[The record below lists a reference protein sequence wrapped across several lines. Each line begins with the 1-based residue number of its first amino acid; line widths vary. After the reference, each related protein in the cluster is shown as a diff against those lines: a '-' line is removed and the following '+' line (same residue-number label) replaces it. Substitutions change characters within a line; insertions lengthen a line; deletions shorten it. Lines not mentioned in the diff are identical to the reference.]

1 MDEERPYVLGTHD
14 EEVQRLGLQHRAW
27 RRQVL
32 EAWRRAGISE
42 GHTVLDVGCG
52 PGHATLDLAEIV
64 GPTGHVVALD
74 RSRRFLDVL
83 QGSARARGLGNVA
96 IHPVDF
102 DLGDLPD
109 VRAGA
114 AWCRW
119 ILAFVARPRELLERV
134 CAALEPGGAI
144 VIHEYFDYGTWRIG
158 PQCPELSEFVAAVM
172 RSWRDAGGEPDVGLQ
187 VPQWLREIGFVPTA
201 RPIVEIV
208 APGDRLWSWL
218 RAFIEGGRRRLVE
231 LRYLTPSH
239 ADAIWRAFTAAES
252 AGMRMVTPGVV
263 EIVASRAS
271 SWG

>member
-172 RSWRDAGGEPDVGLQ
+172 RSWRDAGGEPDVASRFRSGC
-187 VPQWLREIGFVPTA
+187 A
-201 RPIVEIV
+201 RS
-208 APGDRLWSWL
+208 ASS
-218 RAFIEGGRRRLVE
+218 RRRA
-231 LRYLTPSH
+231 PS
-239 ADAIWRAFTAAES
+239 WRSWRRETVS
-252 AGMRMVTPGVV
+252 GAGCGPS
-263 EIVASRAS
+263 SRAGGGAWS
-271 SWG
+271 SCDT